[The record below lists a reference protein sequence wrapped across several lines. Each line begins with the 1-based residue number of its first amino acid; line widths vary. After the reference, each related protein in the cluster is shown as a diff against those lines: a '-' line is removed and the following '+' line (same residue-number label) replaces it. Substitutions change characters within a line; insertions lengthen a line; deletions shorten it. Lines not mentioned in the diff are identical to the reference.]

1 MVHSA
6 SDDIKVAKLKHR
18 KRTKDNYPYSSV
30 SDVQP
35 PVTNDLLEVEV
46 NNVNLNETI
55 Q

>member
-1 MVHSA
+1 MHSA

-18 KRTKDNYPYSSV
+18 KRTKDNHLYSSV

-46 NNVNLNETI
+46 NDKNLSETI